1 MHLVCTISDPFW
13 SVFSFG
19 PEKNISDPFWSEPTL
34 NKFPSGPLQ
43 TAHWQSIG
51 CGRSLLSSGEL
62 EPSFFQLQ
70 SSDLSCLELMTT
82 LRGSCLLSLCPIEFL
97 PFSLLSSLS
106 WKTSSQWWM
115 VLFCW
120 NSVFRFRR
128 KLCCEHTGSLLDPM
142 HVNTYHAMVLMVVP
156 WSRTHGLACLQ
167 GHWEGTVTLLDFNP
181 VIWTEHIACPGPLDS
196 SYEREDSL
204 VERLG

>member
-1 MHLVCTISDPFW
+1 MHHALCTISDPFR
-13 SVFSFG
+13 
-19 PEKNISDPFWSEPTL
+19 SEPTL

-62 EPSFFQLQ
+62 ERSFFQLE
-70 SSDLSCLELMTT
+70 SSDLSFPELMTA

-106 WKTSSQWWM
+106 WKTSSQCWM

-142 HVNTYHAMVLMVVP
+142 HVNTYHAMVVP
-156 WSRTHGLACLQ
+156 WSRTHGLACTYLF
-167 GHWEGTVTLLDFNP
+167 TRTL
-181 VIWTEHIACPGPLDS
+181 GR
-196 SYEREDSL
+196 YRYSL
-204 VERLG
+204 GFQPCDMNRAHRMPRTTW